1 MIIRPVALAGLL
13 LAGCTVAPTGPSIN
27 VPDVGG
33 MWAGTWGGTPVTLLV
48 TDQRDDVP
56 SGAGVYV
63 GSWLL
68 LGGQTPGLSG
78 VMSYTARGDHVSVN
92 VNGRFAMLEGRL
104 ALIVDSAA
112 PDGAQQLRLKWIE
125 PDQLVGCSDP
135 HTARARQAA
144 HRRIDRS
151 VGGCLRLVGTSRGSR
166 SVLAK
171 AITQQLA
178 DGTSGRSGNRPA

>member
-1 MIIRPVALAGLL
+1 VIAIRSVALAGLL
-13 LAGCTVAPTGPSIN
+13 LVGPWLAGCTVAPTGPPIA
-27 VPDVGG
+27 VPNVGG

-48 TDQRDDVP
+48 IDQRDDAP

-112 PDGAQQLRLKWIE
+112 PDGAQRLVLSWIE
-125 PDQLVGCSDP
+125 PDQLVGS
-135 HTARARQAA
+135 
-144 HRRIDRS
+144 
-151 VGGCLRLVGTSRGSR
+151 GTSRFSWGPQGPVELKR
-166 SVLAK
+166 PP
-171 AITQQLA
+171 
-178 DGTSGRSGNRPA
+178 GTR

>member
-1 MIIRPVALAGLL
+1 MSSGVRVAAVVIIRPVALAGLL
-13 LAGCTVAPTGPSIN
+13 LAGCTVAPTGPPIN

-125 PDQLVGCSDP
+125 PDQLVGS
-135 HTARARQAA
+135 
-144 HRRIDRS
+144 
-151 VGGCLRLVGTSRGSR
+151 GTSKFSWGPQGP
-166 SVLAK
+166 VELK
-171 AITQQLA
+171 
-178 DGTSGRSGNRPA
+178 RPPVTR